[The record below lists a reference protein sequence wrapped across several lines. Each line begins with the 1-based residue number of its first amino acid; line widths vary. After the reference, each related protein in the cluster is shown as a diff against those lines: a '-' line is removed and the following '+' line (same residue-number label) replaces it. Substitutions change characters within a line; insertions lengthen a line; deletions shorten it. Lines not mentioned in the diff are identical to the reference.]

1 MSGGVRE
8 LRLARYSKR
17 VSYNLTSFPRGKIKV
32 FKIIVIGIFFT
43 MALASLMPKLLMLK
57 LIPILLR

>member
-1 MSGGVRE
+1 MSGGVRK

-32 FKIIVIGIFFT
+32 FKIIVIGIFFYHGLSFFD
-43 MALASLMPKLLMLK
+43 A
-57 LIPILLR
+57 